1 MTKVGLLFDLDGT
14 LVDTDP
20 LHLAAYRS
28 LLRPLGRDL
37 SADDYKTRIMGAP
50 NDAIVTWLLPGA
62 APSEHQEFIAAKE
75 MAFRSL
81 VHDLEPTRGARR
93 LLAWADEQSVEMAVV
108 TNAPRANAELML
120 KGIGLDRFL
129 SCLVIG
135 DELPAGKPDPL
146 PYRRGLEIISC
157 DAENCIAFEDSLS
170 GVRSAAGAGIFT
182 YGLSA
187 ALPRDALLSAGASAV
202 IADFE
207 AEALW
212 ERLERWAGHGQ
223 DRASM

>member
-1 MTKVGLLFDLDGT
+1 MTALGLLFDLDGT

-37 SADDYKTRIMGAP
+37 SEVEYKTRIMGAP
-50 NDAIVTWLLPGA
+50 NDAITDWLLPDA
-62 APSEHQEFIAAKE
+62 SSSQRREFVAAKE
-75 MAFRSL
+75 TAFRAL
-81 VHDLEPTRGARR
+81 VHDLEPTPG
-93 LLAWADEQSVEMAVV
+93 LPWLIAWADERGVEMGVV

-129 SCLVIG
+129 TRLVIG

-146 PYRRGLEIISC
+146 PYRRGLEVIAC
-157 DAENCIAFEDSLS
+157 DACDCIAFEDSLS

-187 ALPRDALLSAGASAV
+187 ALSGDALLGAGASAV
-202 IADFE
+202 IADFN
-207 AEALW
+207 AEALK
-212 ERLERWAGHGQ
+212 EHLERWTGQ
-223 DRASM
+223 G

>member
-1 MTKVGLLFDLDGT
+1 MAKLGLLFDLDGT

-28 LLRPLGRDL
+28 LLHPLSREL
-37 SADDYKTRIMGAP
+37 SEDDYKTRIMGAP
-50 NDAIVTWLLPGA
+50 NDAILNWLFPGA

-75 MAFRSL
+75 TAFRSL
-81 VHDLEPTRGARR
+81 VHDLEPTAGVRR
-93 LLAWADEQSVEMAVV
+93 LIAWADERSVEMAVV

-129 SCLVIG
+129 PRLVIG
-135 DELPAGKPDPL
+135 DELSAGKPDPL
-146 PYRRGLEIISC
+146 PYRRGLEVISC
-157 DAENCIAFEDSLS
+157 DARNCIAFEDSLS

-182 YGLSA
+182 YGLSV
-187 ALPRDALLSAGASAV
+187 ALPRDALLGAGASAV

-207 AEALW
+207 AEVLR
-212 ERLERWAGHGQ
+212 EHLECWAGQ
-223 DRASM
+223 R

>member
-1 MTKVGLLFDLDGT
+1 MAKLGLLFDLDGT

-28 LLRPLGRDL
+28 LLHPLGREL
-37 SADDYKTRIMGAP
+37 SEDDYKMRIMGAP
-50 NDAIVTWLLPGA
+50 NDAIANWLLPGA
-62 APSEHQEFIAAKE
+62 ALSEHKEFIAAKE
-75 MAFRSL
+75 TAFRLL
-81 VHDLEPTRGARR
+81 VHDLEPTAGVRR
-93 LLAWADEQSVEMAVV
+93 LIAWADEQSVEMVVV

-129 SCLVIG
+129 SRLVIG

-146 PYRRGLEIISC
+146 PYRRGLEVISC
-157 DAENCIAFEDSLS
+157 HARNCIAFEDSLS

-187 ALPRDALLSAGASAV
+187 ALPRDALLGAGASAV

-207 AEALW
+207 AEALR
-212 ERLERWAGHGQ
+212 EHLEDWAGQ
-223 DRASM
+223 R